1 MVLVQRLA
9 RLLGCRYQPYQQL
22 AHLERSLTNQMV
34 PIKPLGKKKMHS
46 LLIFTWLNTIE
57 TVIRLIFH
65 IFDCCCCV
73 YLLVFEKGFRK
84 WTWLNGFGLHWLMKF
99 QLLCHVSTFWPII
112 TRGFINEMNK
122 RIVLIIFLYKTQ
134 RAML

>member
-34 PIKPLGKKKMHS
+34 PIKPLGKKKKMDS

-57 TVIRLIFH
+57 TIIRLIFH
-65 IFDCCCCV
+65 R
-73 YLLVFEKGFRK
+73 LLLLYVSIS
-84 WTWLNGFGLHWLMKF
+84 F
-99 QLLCHVSTFWPII
+99 QKRFPEVDVVEWFWASLTDEVSIIMSRVNLLTNHHT
-112 TRGFINEMNK
+112 G
-122 RIVLIIFLYKTQ
+122 LYKWNEQ
-134 RAML
+134 AHSVNHLYI